1 MRNIAICIGNRADGG
16 PLGPVISE
24 INKRDDLT
32 YEIVNPLSLQLNH
45 LRKDRFDW
53 LLVLGDRHELLLAC
67 HSAVYAQIPIAHIH
81 GGETTLGS
89 FDDRVRNAVSQL
101 ATLHFT
107 AAEKFSDKLRFM
119 RVPGEII
126 TAGCPGLDDLETD
139 EQSEF
144 GEGHFL
150 VCLHPDTT
158 QDREYN
164 SNMYKAMVVALIR
177 SGREVVMISP
187 NSDDGGWLAKLTE
200 AVPFGHTST
209 WQYLREL
216 PRRRYLTALKHASV
230 CIGNSSSFVIEAP
243 ALGTPT
249 VLVGRRQAGRPM
261 APSITTVSADADM
274 IEAAIHLTIG
284 AAKLR
289 TLQNKHVELPYG
301 AGGAS
306 KKIAEV
312 LATWSS

>member
-67 HSAVYAQIPIAHIH
+67 HSAIYAQIPIAHIH

-89 FDDRVRNAVSQL
+89 FDDRVRNSVSQL

-107 AAEKFSDKLRFM
+107 AAEPFSQRLRSM
-119 RVPGEII
+119 SVPGEVV
-126 TAGCPGLDDLETD
+126 TVGPPGLDDLEVSD
-139 EQSEF
+139 RSEF
-144 GEGHFL
+144 GEGYFL
-150 VCLHPDTT
+150 VCLHPETAGGD
-158 QDREYN
+158 N
-164 SNMYKAMVVALIR
+164 VALVEATCR
-177 SGREVVMISP
+177 ALDKFPDCRVVILEG
-187 NSDDGGWLAKLTE
+187 NSDPGYKPICNRLLAWKL
-200 AVPFGHTST
+200 ANHARAFYYDSFDRP
-209 WQYLREL
+209 
-216 PRRRYLTALKHASV
+216 RYLTALKHASV

-249 VLVGRRQAGRPM
+249 VNVGHRQEGRPM
-261 APSITTVSADADM
+261 APSIITAHVSADGIANG
-274 IEAAIHLTIG
+274 IENR
-284 AAKLR
+284 LR
-289 TLQNKHVELPYG
+289 YGPFLGERPYG
-301 AGGAS
+301 SGGAS